1 MVIAT
6 VTTMTMTM
14 TTVLVISRVTL
25 TRQLTRQLTR
35 LQMRRYQAAAAPS
48 TRRMMRWLLLALTAL
63 HLMQQPLPDGCT
75 ASAPWTA
82 ALKSLTFGAHW
93 SP

>member
-1 MVIAT
+1 MVMAT

-14 TTVLVISRVTL
+14 TMTTTTVPDITRVTL
-25 TRQLTRQLTR
+25 TRLP
-35 LQMRRYQAAAAPS
+35 MRRCLVAATPS
-48 TRRMMRWLLLALTAL
+48 TRRMMRQSLLVLTAL
-63 HLMQQPLPDGCT
+63 HLRQQPLPDGCT

-82 ALKSLTFGAHW
+82 ALKSLTFGARW

>member
-1 MVIAT
+1 MVMAT
-6 VTTMTMTM
+6 VTTMTMAMAM
-14 TTVLVISRVTL
+14 TTVPDTTRVTL
-25 TRQLTRQLTR
+25 TRLLVRRCLT
-35 LQMRRYQAAAAPS
+35 AAAPS
-48 TRRMMRWLLLALTAL
+48 TRRMLRQPLLALTAL
-63 HLMQQPLPDGCT
+63 RLVQQPLPDGCT

>member
-1 MVIAT
+1 MAT

-14 TTVLVISRVTL
+14 TTVPDITRVTL
-25 TRQLTRQLTR
+25 IR
-35 LQMRRYQAAAAPS
+35 LPVRRCLGAAAPS

-82 ALKSLTFGAHW
+82 ALKSLTFGARW